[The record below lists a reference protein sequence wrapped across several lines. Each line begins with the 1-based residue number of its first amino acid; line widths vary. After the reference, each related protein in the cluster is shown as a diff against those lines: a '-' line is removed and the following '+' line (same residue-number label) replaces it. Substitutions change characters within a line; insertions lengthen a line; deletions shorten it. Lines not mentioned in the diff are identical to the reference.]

1 MLEGWILTSNT
12 IRYVYIY
19 IQGVQSHWRTVSP
32 STPACTW
39 LSSQGMFETIF
50 SDLNVSLRDILS
62 STFTRVVI
70 YPSRTESSLVNE
82 RIEQGLQRKYVK
94 KWKEQG
100 SQCQSVS
107 SIVLSEVILNTFWE
121 TIQIQCGK
129 EEIRSN
135 WKTNL
140 YELFLLFTIIK
151 RCLT

>member
-1 MLEGWILTSNT
+1 M
-12 IRYVYIY
+12 
-19 IQGVQSHWRTVSP
+19 
-32 STPACTW
+32 
-39 LSSQGMFETIF
+39 
-50 SDLNVSLRDILS
+50 
-62 STFTRVVI
+62 
-70 YPSRTESSLVNE
+70 NE
-82 RIEQGLQRKYVK
+82 RIEQDLQRKYVK